1 MARGISLLKIMPKK
15 RNLELLMLL
24 FGFGLFAFEISQ
36 VQLATIQI
44 LRPDGWF
51 IWSLPVV
58 AAIVFHIILRFRA
71 SDADPVLLPIGFILN
86 SLGIAMIYRL
96 DLSKSADATDV
107 TVGERQVVWTVIAM
121 LIAAG
126 VLWLVKSHLSFRKYI
141 YSTPQGNLKLA

>member
-24 FGFGLFAFEISQ
+24 FGFGLFAFEIAQ

-58 AAIVFHIILRFRA
+58 AF
-71 SDADPVLLPIGFILN
+71 
-86 SLGIAMIYRL
+86 
-96 DLSKSADATDV
+96 T
-107 TVGERQVVWTVIAM
+107 
-121 LIAAG
+121 
-126 VLWLVKSHLSFRKYI
+126 
-141 YSTPQGNLKLA
+141 

>member
-1 MARGISLLKIMPKK
+1 MARGLSLLKIMPKK
-15 RNLELLMLL
+15 RNLELLMLF
-24 FGFGLFAFEISQ
+24 FGFGLFAFEIAQ

-51 IWSLPVV
+51 IWTLPVV

-96 DLSKSADATDV
+96 DLAKTANAADV

-121 LIAAG
+121 LIAAT
-126 VLWLVKSHLSFRKYI
+126 VLWLVKSHLSFRK
-141 YSTPQGNLKLA
+141 